1 MFRPTK
7 KPFKHSTTF
16 YRRKSKLKDLWEI
29 SNQDPGLVQQSRTS
43 EIPRLSSSIRE
54 NSCVR
59 SVYTN
64 KVPVESIPNFC
75 EAREIYVDHDQ
86 SVFEETDHILN
97 VLEIEHQSD
106 SEGDIHVVLTNEQK
120 KEVLR
125 NWLIS
130 NKITHKATNEL
141 LNILT
146 KVYNV
151 NNLPKDAR
159 TFLRTP
165 VDKNKRIR
173 KLGNGEYWHNGV
185 KTCLKAA
192 LHDIKDAE
200 VTVHLSFNID
210 GLPVYKSSKEEFW
223 PILARID
230 NMPKIKPMVIGIYS
244 GVGKPPCNDFLMQFV
259 DELNDCIQNGI
270 VVNEC
275 SIAVKILCF
284 ICDTPARSFAKG
296 KIHSIQITSKL
307 LRHTDLDSV

>member
-16 YRRKSKLKDLWEI
+16 YRNKAKLKDLWEI
-29 SNQDPGLVQQSRTS
+29 SNQETALVQQNQTS
-43 EIPRLSSSIRE
+43 EIPRIASSIMRSKE
-54 NSCVR
+54 FTAVR
-59 SVYTN
+59 SILTN
-64 KVPVESIPNFC
+64 KVPVDTIPNFS
-75 EAREIYVDHDQ
+75 EAQDDNEIDIGHDQ
-86 SVFEETDHILN
+86 SVYEETGRISD
-97 VLEIEHQSD
+97 VLEIEQQSD
-106 SEGDIHVVLTNEQK
+106 SEDAELTDEQK

-165 VDKNKRIR
+165 VDKDKHIR

-192 LHDIKDAE
+192 LHDIKDGE
-200 VTVHLSFNID
+200 VTVYLSFNID

-244 GVGKPPCNDFLMQFV
+244 GVGKPPCNDFLLEFV
-259 DELNDCIQNGI
+259 DELNDCIQNGL

-275 SIAVKILCF
+275 FIIVKISCF

-296 KIHSIQITSKL
+296 KIQIL
-307 LRHTDLDSV
+307 LRHTIQLIDSV

>member
-1 MFRPTK
+1 MP
-7 KPFKHSTTF
+7 
-16 YRRKSKLKDLWEI
+16 
-29 SNQDPGLVQQSRTS
+29 VQT
-43 EIPRLSSSIRE
+43 
-54 NSCVR
+54 
-59 SVYTN
+59 
-64 KVPVESIPNFC
+64 IPNFS
-75 EAREIYVDHDQ
+75 EAREIQYDNEIGSGHGP
-86 SVFEETDHILN
+86 SVFEETDLIPKI
-97 VLEIEHQSD
+97 LEIEHQSD
-106 SEGDIHVVLTNEQK
+106 SEDILIHVVLTDEQK
-120 KEVLR
+120 KDFLR

-165 VDKNKRIR
+165 IDKDKRIR
-173 KLGNGEYWHNGV
+173 KLGNGENWHNGV
-185 KTCLKAA
+185 ETCLKAA
-192 LHDIKDAE
+192 LSDIKDGE
-200 VTVHLSFNID
+200 VTVYLSFNID

-244 GVGKPPCNDFLMQFV
+244 GVGKPPCNDFLLQFV
-259 DELNDCIQNGI
+259 DELNDCIQNGLM
-270 VVNEC
+270 VNEC
-275 SIAVKILCF
+275 IIRVKISCF

-296 KIHSIQITSKL
+296 KIQIL